1 MNRTMTVADN
11 FETIVVATRKKFSKS
26 FRNKTVSEE
35 NLLTCWCFCLM
46 LTAKVQ
52 RKPFMIGHSDS
63 LCKDV
68 FSPILV
74 DLEQTSVK
82 LTWLTVCVILTW
94 SIVVLFVTW
103 SIVFAFHFTATVAN
117 YHKVASSQIQR
128 STVISSV
135 QMKTYPQ
142 RMKPYPPQHSF
153 PFQLHS
159 NSPALARSTLQ
170 AAAFECLAN
179 SDLHTRSKLHLV
191 YARVLLKCPSAS
203 DRSKFIVAE
212 RSQPPSGVVSPKI
225 WGGQNFVFLASNS
238 ILFGISPPKGQND

>member
-11 FETIVVATRKKFSKS
+11 FETIVVATRKKLSKS

-142 RMKPYPPQHSF
+142 RMKPYPRNI
-153 PFQLHS
+153 PFLSSSIPIRRHWRAAPS
-159 NSPALARSTLQ
+159 KPLRSSAWPILTYTPE
-170 AAAFECLAN
+170 ASSIWSTRAFC
-179 SDLHTRSKLHLV
+179 SS
-191 YARVLLKCPSAS
+191 VLPRPTAVSSLSLS
-203 DRSKFIVAE
+203 DRNPPVA
-212 RSQPPSGVVSPKI
+212 
-225 WGGQNFVFLASNS
+225 
-238 ILFGISPPKGQND
+238 